1 MFALVSCDK
10 TWSEPFSLNYDCQI
24 NVNMDLLAEAPS
36 SDPDIKP
43 GLEKTRE
50 WSDYTAVI
58 PHSLVTYAMSVN
70 AGEREQRQAA
80 HAETSSKS
88 CKASTPENRQTENLK
103 TEGLVGIPSHHRY
116 CRP

>member
-1 MFALVSCDK
+1 MFALISCDTTC
-10 TWSEPFSLNYDCQI
+10 TWSSGVIICGSIPFSQNYDCQI

-50 WSDYTAVI
+50 WSDYTTVI

-70 AGEREQRQAA
+70 AGERGQAA

-88 CKASTPENRQTENLK
+88 CKAL
-103 TEGLVGIPSHHRY
+103 
-116 CRP
+116 